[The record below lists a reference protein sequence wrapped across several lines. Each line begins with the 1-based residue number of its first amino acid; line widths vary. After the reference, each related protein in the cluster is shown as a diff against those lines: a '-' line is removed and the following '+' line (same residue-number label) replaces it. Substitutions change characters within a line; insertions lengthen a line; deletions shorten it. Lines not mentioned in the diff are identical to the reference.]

1 MIQKIK
7 ENKAVIIFYLELIIV
22 TLLVINKLS

>member
-7 ENKAVIIFYLELIIV
+7 ENKGVIIFYLELIIV